1 LRNSPLPRLTLA
13 GPHFR
18 KGVLETGVLDALD
31 ERAPRV
37 DHNAGSTGE
46 TIRMSGLQQMRWS
59 RAPRGTPVALCR
71 RGFICQRRIEMMLW
85 VAIGGAA
92 VVYAYFKVRRR
103 RLARTAGNS

>member
-1 LRNSPLPRLTLA
+1 MRWMNGTR
-13 GPHFR
+13 
-18 KGVLETGVLDALD
+18 V
-31 ERAPRV
+31 V

-46 TIRMSGLQQMRWS
+46 TIRMNGLQQVRWS
-59 RAPRGTPVALCR
+59 LAPGGTSVALSR
-71 RGFICQRRIEMMLW
+71 PGFICQRRIETMLW